1 MNGEEHIK
9 VTSNDKVKEKKKIQQ
24 SELAS
29 GQLEKPVRAPG
40 QEKKSVIR
48 RSKNKS
54 RISQGHGRLPEF
66 CCAEKQKSL
75 TIKLF
80 FNE

>member
-29 GQLEKPVRAPG
+29 G
-40 QEKKSVIR
+40 
-48 RSKNKS
+48 
-54 RISQGHGRLPEF
+54 
-66 CCAEKQKSL
+66 
-75 TIKLF
+75 
-80 FNE
+80 

>member
-9 VTSNDKVKEKKKIQQ
+9 VTSNDKVKEKKKSQQ
-24 SELAS
+24 SKLAS

-48 RSKNKS
+48 
-54 RISQGHGRLPEF
+54 
-66 CCAEKQKSL
+66 
-75 TIKLF
+75 
-80 FNE
+80 